1 MQKRILRADRI
12 RHPDGRFSFIPHRF
26 LVDGFFKSLT
36 LNELSLY
43 LFLTLAS
50 DNNGVSYY
58 GQKSICSHLHLHKN
72 DYLTARISLVQRDL
86 IAFDGVFF
94 QVLKLP
100 QKPIQVHHVNQD
112 ILHDFCQS
120 IGNGG
125 AL

>member
-26 LVDGFFKSLT
+26 LMDGFFKSLT
-36 LNELSLY
+36 LTELSLY

-50 DNNGVSYY
+50 DKNGVSYY
-58 GQKSICSHLHLHKN
+58 GQKSICSHLHLQKN
-72 DYLTARISLVQRDL
+72 DFIKARKGLVQRDL

-100 QKPIQVHHVNQD
+100 QKPIQIHHVNQD
-112 ILHDFCQS
+112 VLNDFCQN

-125 AL
+125 LS